1 MNSTNPAPGAPGI
14 PGRWTSSAKTMVGTA
29 LSRAS
34 RVWFT
39 VSHGILN
46 EIYYPRLD
54 HACTRDMGLI
64 VTDGREFF
72 SEEKRHTESKFA
84 YIAEGT
90 PACLLVNTDVTGRYT
105 IEKEILTD
113 PDLDVA
119 LQRVRFMPLKGALED
134 YRLYVLLSPH
144 LNNQGQGNTGW
155 CEEYKGRRLLLAER
169 DVYALALACSHP
181 FLQLSAG
188 YVGASDAWQD
198 IARHKRMTWN
208 YDRAANGNVALGA
221 EIDLAGSRG
230 EFVLAIGFGD
240 TWADAAQSAVAS
252 LQDGFDD
259 AREEYKRQWR
269 DWHRSLRFAPLAP
282 RERDLCRVS
291 AAVLRTHE
299 DKSFPGAL
307 AASLSVPW
315 GFSKGD
321 NDLGGYHLVWP
332 RDLVE
337 SAGGLLAAGDF
348 ENARAVLRYL
358 QATQEADGH
367 WAQNMWLQGLPYWSG
382 IQMDE
387 TALPILFLDQ
397 LRREEGLGSGGLAR
411 FWPMTR
417 MAAGYL
423 VRNGPVTQEDRWETD
438 PGYSPFTLAAEIAG
452 LLAAAEL
459 AEESGEPEIAKY
471 LRETADVWNDNIE
484 RWIYVTGTARCFR
497 FGIEGYYVR
506 IAEDG
511 AEGTCKHI
519 LSPDF
524 LALVRFGLR
533 DACDSRITGTLRAVD
548 EELKVQLPGG
558 PAWRRYEGDPYGE
571 HEDGSPYDGGGIGR
585 AWPLLTGERAH
596 YELAAGRTAQ
606 AEALLAAL
614 ERFANEG
621 GMLPEQLW
629 DSRDIPD
636 RELFFGRPS
645 GSAMPLAWAH
655 AEYLKLRRSLAEGR
669 VYDMPPQTYE
679 RYVVEKTAS
688 PRVIWR
694 FSHKLA
700 SMPRGKMLR
709 VETCAPARIHWST
722 DGWHAASDIDTTDSL
737 LGMHYA
743 DLPVQQ
749 ALSGAT
755 IAFTFY
761 WRESANW
768 EGSNFEVRV
777 E

>member
-1 MNSTNPAPGAPGI
+1 MDSQNPAPGAPGI

-29 LSRAS
+29 LSRTS

-64 VTDGREFF
+64 VTDGRDFF
-72 SEEKRHTESKFA
+72 SEEKRHADSKFS

-90 PACLLVNTDVTGRYT
+90 PACLLVNTDRTGRYM

-119 LQRVRFMPLKGALED
+119 LQRTRFVPMKGGLED
-134 YRLYVLLSPH
+134 YHVYVLLSPH
-144 LNNQGQGNTGW
+144 LNNHGQGNTGW
-155 CEEYKGRRLLLAER
+155 CEEYKGRKLLFAER
-169 DVYALALACSHP
+169 DGYALALACSHP
-181 FLQLSAG
+181 FLQLSVG
-188 YVGASDAWQD
+188 YVGSSDAWQD
-198 IARHKRMTWN
+198 LARNRRMTWN
-208 YDRAANGNVALGA
+208 YDRAENGNVALAA

-240 TWADAAQSAVAS
+240 DWAEAAQNAVAS

-259 AREEYKRQWR
+259 AREEYKRQWQ
-269 DWHRSLRFAPLAP
+269 DWHRTLRSAPLTP
-282 RERDLCRVS
+282 RERDLRRIS
-291 AAVLRTHE
+291 AAVLRAHE

-307 AASLSVPW
+307 GASLSVPW

-337 SAGGLLAAGDF
+337 SGGGLLAVGDV

-397 LRREEGLGSGGLAR
+397 LRREEELGSGGLAR
-411 FWPMTR
+411 FWPMAR
-417 MAAGYL
+417 KAAGYL

-438 PGYSPFTLAAEIAG
+438 PGYSPFTLAAEIAA
-452 LLAAAEL
+452 LLAAADL
-459 AEESGEPEIAKY
+459 AEESGEPEIAGY
-471 LRETADVWNDNIE
+471 LRDTADVWNDNIE
-484 RWIYVTGTARCFR
+484 RWIYVTHTRRCFR

-511 AEGTCKHI
+511 GEETRKHI

-533 DACDSRITGTLRAVD
+533 DACDRRITETLRAVD

-636 RELFFGRPS
+636 RELYFGRAS
-645 GSAMPLAWAH
+645 GSAMPLCWAH
-655 AEYLKLRRSLAEGR
+655 SEYLKLRRSLAEGR

-679 RYVVEKTAS
+679 RYVAARTTS
-688 PRVIWR
+688 PRTIWR
-694 FSHKLA
+694 FNHKLE
-700 SMPRGKMLR
+700 SMPRGKLLR
-709 VETCAPARIHWST
+709 VETAARARIRWSA
-722 DGWHAASDIDTTDSL
+722 DGWRTASDSETADSL

-743 DLPVQQ
+743 DLPAAQ
-749 ALSGAT
+749 LPSGAS

-761 WRESANW
+761 WPESGNW
-768 EGSNFEVRV
+768 EGRNFEVRV

>member
-1 MNSTNPAPGAPGI
+1 MDSANPAPGAPGI

-29 LSRAS
+29 LSRTS

-54 HACTRDMGLI
+54 HACTRDMGLL
-64 VTDGREFF
+64 VTDGRDFF
-72 SEEKRHTESKFA
+72 SEEKRHTESKFS

-90 PACLLVNTDVTGRYT
+90 PACLLVNTDVAGRYA

-119 LQRVRFMPLKGALED
+119 LQRTRFMPLQGAIED
-134 YRLYVLLSPH
+134 YHLYVLLSPH

-155 CEEYKGRRLLLAER
+155 CEEYKGRRLLLAQR

-181 FLQLSAG
+181 FLQLSVG
-188 YVGASDAWQD
+188 YVGTSDAWQD

-208 YDRAANGNVALGA
+208 YDRAESGNVALAA
-221 EIDLAGSRG
+221 EIDLAASRG

-259 AREEYKRQWR
+259 ARDEYKRQWQ
-269 DWHRSLRFAPLAP
+269 DWHRTLRSAPLAP
-282 RERDLCRVS
+282 RERDLRRVS

-337 SAGGLLAAGDF
+337 SAGGLLAIGDF
-348 ENARAVLRYL
+348 DNARAVLRYL

-411 FWPMTR
+411 FWPMAR
-417 MAAGYL
+417 KAAGYL

-459 AEESGEPEIAKY
+459 AEESGEPGIAGY

-484 RWIYVTGTARCFR
+484 RWIYVTHTKRCFR
-497 FGIEGYYVR
+497 FGIDGYYVR
-506 IAEDG
+506 IAGDG
-511 AEGTCKHI
+511 GEETRKHI

-533 DACDSRITGTLRAVD
+533 DACDPRITDTLRAVD

-596 YELAAGRTAQ
+596 YELAAGRTPQ

-614 ERFANEG
+614 ERFGNEG

-629 DSRDIPD
+629 DSHDIPD

-669 VYDMPPQTYE
+669 VYDMPPQPYE
-679 RYVVEKTAS
+679 RYVLAKTAS

-709 VETCAPARIHWST
+709 VETTAPAGIHWST
-722 DGWHAASDIDTTDSL
+722 DGWHTASDTHTTDSR

-743 DLPVQQ
+743 DLPVGLLP
-749 ALSGAT
+749 AGAQV
-755 IAFTFY
+755 AFTFY
-761 WRESANW
+761 WTESANW
-768 EGSNFEVRV
+768 EGQNFEVRV